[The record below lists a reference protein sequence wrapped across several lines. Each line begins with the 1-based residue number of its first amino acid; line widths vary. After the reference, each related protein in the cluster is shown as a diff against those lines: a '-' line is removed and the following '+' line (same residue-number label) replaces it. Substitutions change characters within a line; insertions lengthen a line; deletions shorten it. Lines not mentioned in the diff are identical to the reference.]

1 MILETFLSETQICSY
16 QSSLIV
22 ASGGELSIV
31 GHINRFF
38 IQPFSFAGASY
49 PVRDQDLS
57 LPNSYSNLCL
67 VVEYTL
73 DYRWRSNRSEAHHIY
88 WYQSCSGSS

>member
-1 MILETFLSETQICSY
+1 MTLETFLSETQVCSY

-31 GHINRFF
+31 GHVNRFF
-38 IQPFSFAGASY
+38 IHPFSFADASY

-57 LPNSYSNLCL
+57 LSNSYSNLRL
-67 VVEYTL
+67 VVGYTL
-73 DYRWRSNRSEAHHIY
+73 DYRWRSNRSEVYHIY
-88 WYQSCSGSS
+88 